1 MEVVNDG
8 KDIVFYS
15 SNDDA
20 ISVTLENAVGKAL
33 TFDNNDRRSSVTFD
47 FSTDTI
53 VAEKSYSG
61 FMYENSSDESIL
73 HSSWVGHDFVTV
85 DGRNLKNG
93 TTIQGNLL
101 DNVIYGSTKSDTIYG
116 EAGNDTIYGGAGNNT
131 LYGGVGNDIFCFNE
145 ADGTGSDMIYDYEFG
160 SDLIGIDSEGMVAS
174 SDISGNDLILTF
186 TNDRTVTV
194 LNAAENGVNF
204 VNVN

>member
-1 MEVVNDG
+1 MFFDGGRGSHTTMVGGAGKDHFRVSYGTTVIKDYTSGEDGLYDAGFGFAGMEVVNDG

-15 SNDDA
+15 SDDDA

-93 TTIQGNLL
+93 ITIQGNLL
-101 DNVIYGSTKSDTIYG
+101 DNVIYGSTKSDTMYG
-116 EAGNDTIYGGAGNNT
+116 EAST
-131 LYGGVGNDIFCFNE
+131 
-145 ADGTGSDMIYDYEFG
+145 
-160 SDLIGIDSEGMVAS
+160 
-174 SDISGNDLILTF
+174 
-186 TNDRTVTV
+186 R
-194 LNAAENGVNF
+194 
-204 VNVN
+204 